1 MYRRGIPALKIAALN
16 GAAVTTVRYHLQVA
30 AKQNP
35 EIRTEHAAALPV
47 KLPNPTETG
56 LRNMQDVYPSSR
68 PRAGCPPPEGSHRGS
83 EAWAS
88 GNITGLFNVEEEQVD
103 VEFIA
108 VDVEVDLSVDE
119 GEAGPRFSEGFRDS
133 ARERALS
140 RSRSATSPE
149 V

>member
-1 MYRRGIPALKIAALN
+1 M
-16 GAAVTTVRYHLQVA
+16 
-30 AKQNP
+30 
-35 EIRTEHAAALPV
+35 
-47 KLPNPTETG
+47 
-56 LRNMQDVYPSSR
+56 
-68 PRAGCPPPEGSHRGS
+68 
-83 EAWAS
+83 
-88 GNITGLFNVEEEQVD
+88 EEEQVD

-119 GEAGPRFSEGFRDS
+119 GEAGPQFSEGFRDS